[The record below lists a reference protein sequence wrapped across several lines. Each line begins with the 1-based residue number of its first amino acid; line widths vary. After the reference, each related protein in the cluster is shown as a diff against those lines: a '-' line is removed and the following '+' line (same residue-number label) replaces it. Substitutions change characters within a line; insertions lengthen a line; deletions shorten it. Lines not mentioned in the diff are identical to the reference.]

1 MNPAPSSRRTLLLA
15 AILALLL
22 PGCGAQG
29 MGVSQ
34 NSSANSE
41 RPEHRA
47 TAGLETGKQIY
58 QVHCAGCH
66 GARGDGRGP
75 AARFLDPKPAD
86 FTRGIFKF
94 ASVKAGQLP
103 RDEDLLRTLTRGL
116 PGSSMP
122 SWQALPD
129 ENQRAVIA
137 YLKTFS
143 PAWSRNPPGIP
154 IAVSED
160 PYRSGGPE
168 AARQAVARGR
178 EVYHVVATC
187 WQCHAAY
194 ASPEEVDLMAKARDA
209 GPVKL
214 RAQAEQPATIIDAR
228 GRRIATPDFRK
239 SPMKN
244 GSSLVDLYKT
254 IGAGIGGTAMPSWK
268 DALEEKD
275 LWALTYYVKSLA
287 DERWRRPRSVPGTPA
302 ESEANPAARYRATLR

>member
-1 MNPAPSSRRTLLLA
+1 VNPAPLSRRTLLVA
-15 AILALLL
+15 VILALLL
-22 PGCGAQG
+22 PGCGAQN

-34 NSSANSE
+34 GSNADPE

-47 TAGLETGKQIY
+47 TARLETGQQIY

-75 AARFLDPKPAD
+75 AARFLEPKPAD

-103 RDEDLLRTLTRGL
+103 RDEDLMRTLTRGL

-122 SWQALPD
+122 SWQALPAED
-129 ENQRAVIA
+129 QLAVIA

-143 PAWSRNPPGIP
+143 PAWGRNPPGIP

-168 AARQAVARGR
+168 AARKAVTRGR

-194 ASPEEVDLMAKARDA
+194 ASPEEVDAMAKANDA
-209 GPVKL
+209 RPMRL
-214 RAQAEQPATIIDAR
+214 RAQVEESATVTDAW

-244 GSSLVDLYKT
+244 GSSLLDLYRT

-268 DALEEKD
+268 DALAEQD

-287 DERWRRPRSVPGTPA
+287 DERWRRSRSVPGPPS
-302 ESEANPAARYRATLR
+302 ESEANPAARYRATIR

>member
-1 MNPAPSSRRTLLLA
+1 VNPAPPSCHLSFATLILLLLA
-15 AILALLL
+15 
-22 PGCGAQG
+22 GCGTAG
-29 MGVSQ
+29 PGVSQ
-34 NSSANSE
+34 DRSSDLAAPKN
-41 RPEHRA
+41 PEAPRV
-47 TAGLETGKQIY
+47 ETGKQIY

-66 GARGDGRGP
+66 GAKGDGRGP
-75 AARFLDPKPAD
+75 AARFLDPKPTD

-103 RDEDLLRTLTRGL
+103 RDEDLMRTLTRGL

-122 SWQALPD
+122 SWRTLSAEDQL
-129 ENQRAVIA
+129 AVVA

-143 PAWSRNPPGIP
+143 SAWSRNPPGAR

-168 AARQAVARGR
+168 AARRAVARGR

-187 WQCHAAY
+187 WQCHATY
-194 ASPEEVDLMAKARDA
+194 ARQEEVDAMAKANDA
-209 GPVKL
+209 WPVRL
-214 RAQAEQPATIIDAR
+214 RAKAAEPVTITDAW
-228 GRRIATPDFRK
+228 GRRIETPDFRK
-239 SPMKN
+239 SRMKN
-244 GSSLVDLYKT
+244 GSSLLDLYRT

-287 DERWRRPRSVPGTPA
+287 DERWRRPRSAPSAPSDYQASPG
-302 ESEANPAARYRATLR
+302 ARSRATFR